1 MRQFRLFINERI
13 KLLAL
18 ILCLAASV
26 PQLMAQTYTVAG
38 TPSSVLG
45 TEWDPSNTSNDMV
58 RMGSTTYYYLAKTA
72 NVNSGS
78 YAFKVT
84 LNHGWGTAYPSNNY
98 NYSVGSS
105 GTQSIVYIFNTSG
118 NAVSVFGPF
127 KTLTVAGSQTE
138 LLGSSWGQTDANND
152 MTTTDGVNYTL
163 SFTDVNVTQGSYQL
177 KVVQDHAWTYAWPGS
192 NYNYSIG
199 FTGTADVVF
208 SFNVVTKEVN
218 VTVTEKSVIPVT
230 PTYYITGDNG
240 LGLGG
245 FKYNPTTT
253 MTDEGNGIYTY
264 SYNVTTA
271 GNYYFAFGDGQGSDW
286 NDFNGNHRI
295 GPTSGNVEV
304 SLDGSWVDTQKG
316 SGAYFVNVDAG
327 PVTITLDVTNM
338 RFNVVGTAPSAP
350 VDYYVVGA
358 DTNIFPN
365 GWNNGSETLMTENN
379 GTYTW
384 TASNVHL
391 EKGTTYQFKVHGSDD
406 SWHPSSNNA
415 TFTVDDSGS
424 YNVVFTFD
432 GTNVNAVPSLI
443 QADPV
448 YTYDIYVRYT
458 GSEPA
463 SNVFL
468 YAWDAASTLSAAW
481 SGTAL
486 SSLTSQVING
496 HTYYHVTYTSY
507 FSTINVIFNEN
518 GTSQTADLTAEPGD
532 NYFTYGGGN
541 TVDGPNDQ
549 ADAPTVY
556 YVVGADEDIFP
567 NGWDSGSE
575 TLMANDNGTY
585 TWIASDVHL
594 DAGTSYTY
602 RVLDSDGSWHPA
614 NEDATFSVDAN
625 GTYNVV
631 FTFDG
636 TNVTAVPSLIQ
647 ADPVY
652 TYDIYVRYT
661 GSEPVS
667 NVFIYAW
674 DAVGDLSAAWSGTA
688 LSSLTTHEIN
698 DFTYYKV
705 TYTSYYSN
713 ITVIFNENGT
723 SQTANL
729 TTLPGDNYF
738 TYGGG
743 SDVVGPSSHADEPD
757 FFVVGEETAIF
768 PNGWDISSETLM
780 TEDNGTYTWTA
791 SNVHLEAN
799 TDYQYKVHGSNGSW
813 YPEGSDNA
821 SFSVDARGTY
831 NVVFTFDGTN
841 VTAVPTLVQAD
852 QVYTYDIYVRYKGNE
867 PISNVYLY
875 AWDNEGE
882 LSAPWSGTALSG
894 LTSQVING
902 HTYYHVT
909 YTSYSSTINVIF
921 NENGSSQTANLT
933 AEPGDNYYTYGGGTT
948 VDGPNDAADAAIAYY
963 VVGDDT
969 SIFPNGWEMGN
980 GTMLTDNGDGTYSWT
995 ASNVHLDQSVDYEY
1009 KVRDNEGNW
1018 YPDGDNQKFSVNVPG
1033 TYNVTV
1039 TIDSNTGAVTVNVT
1053 LIAADPISHVY
1064 VVGNAGTQQWAANA
1078 GIAMEYNSET
1088 GYYVLENV
1096 VLTAMS
1102 HFGFATVLGSN
1113 SEDWATLNANRLS
1126 PDNNDHV
1133 AITEAL
1139 LGEWMNTRD
1148 YVNNTYNWY
1157 VEQSGA
1163 YDIFFNPVN
1172 RQVMVKKSHQTLY
1185 MSYGV
1190 EWSYENNSVEM
1201 TSVDGNIYQTTVT
1214 LNTGDY
1220 FLFSTA
1226 LSDATALGAVDP
1238 GYEISDLMIGF
1249 AQKLESNT
1257 NNFHFTGTTGKYIVV
1272 VNLEKGTV
1280 TLRKTADATVTKI
1293 FLQKTSNV
1301 TLNPAGGTYNGQTLE
1316 GKRGGIYAWN
1326 KLNLKNAGDTYL
1338 MAQDGPTNYTY
1349 EGELMNG
1356 NEPYGGNGYLKDLPD
1371 TTTVDGKEW
1380 YAWSVSNSICE
1391 FYFIRTNKTDLK
1403 SQKVMRRSGEVWLIW
1418 QDEDATEDRQDD
1430 YQHNDKL
1437 QDVTALY
1444 YDVTASGVSDCST
1457 MLEDHYYVY
1466 YTNTTGWD
1474 SVYCYAWYEGE
1485 PVIEFTGAYPGK
1497 KCTFVGYDEDGY
1509 EVWCY
1514 DFGLMEDFHRIWGKD
1529 ENDEYVVPSNVI
1541 FDNGLNEDHTRQQT
1555 GDLVFDNGA
1564 CYDYL
1569 GMVYLG
1575 NSLNGIINSG
1585 IVNGPK
1591 YTVEDNLIG
1600 VYYDESAIT
1609 KILETDMAGNPILD
1623 AEGNRQYIT
1632 VRGALYAKDFE
1643 KYSAKSVRPDGTT
1656 DYVYETCAH
1665 PKTANY
1671 PGGSQI
1677 QIKRDYYDQSNWVKI
1692 VLSPNFDNGHLQ
1704 NTDVTYNKELFDD
1717 KNFESATQGEN
1728 PYLQQYVGK
1737 VIPGGSMSGNLVSK
1751 INPQMHITNIA
1762 MPLPVTKYE
1771 PNVYVTSHF
1780 NDSVVFS
1787 YVHQDWSPGIYDGVY
1802 RTVPVWKTNEETQET
1817 FVDHMRIDS
1826 EPTKMFYVAPKPQ
1839 EVAYITWAVFVHDD
1853 PEHIIGTAACRE
1865 EPDTPGEFHAPM
1877 NWDRTGQLWDG
1888 TNPQDT
1894 TEGGVP
1900 YGTTY
1905 GPYSNG
1911 YMQYAAFQ
1919 VNWSLFEGM
1928 EFTDPYA
1935 RPQKPWYQIFKPGQA
1950 YKILAVIRYAHGDKP
1965 DEIEYVPGVYK
1976 DNDYDDEIEQHIA
1989 NAPRRADGEDNHWPD
2004 MQGTPYGTEEWSLKD
2019 SKFIVFPLKGSSGD
2033 SDGDGVG
2040 NVTAV
2045 KEIKYVH
2052 TDKDI
2057 VSVRY
2062 YDITGRA
2069 SETPFDGINIVVTTY
2084 NDGSRTSKKIMR

>member
-1 MRQFRLFINERI
+1 MRQLGLFINERI

-105 GTQSIVYIFNTSG
+105 GTQNIVYIFNTNG

-163 SFTDVNVTQGSYQL
+163 SFTDVNVTQGSYQF

-192 NYNYSIG
+192 NYDYSIG

-218 VTVTEKSVIPVT
+218 VTVTEKSVTPVT

-486 SSLTSQVING
+486 SSLTSRVING

-507 FSTINVIFNEN
+507 ASTINVIFNEN
-518 GTSQTADLTAEPGD
+518 GSSQTANLTAEPGD
-532 NYFTYGGGN
+532 NYYTYGGGN
-541 TVDGPNDQ
+541 TVDGPNDA
-549 ADAPTVY
+549 ADAATVY
-556 YVVGADEDIFP
+556 YVVGENTSIFP
-567 NGWDSGSE
+567 NGMNAGSE
-575 TLMANDNGTY
+575 TLMTNDNGTY
-585 TWIASDVHL
+585 TWTASNVHL
-594 DAGTSYTY
+594 DAGTTYTY
-602 RVLDSDGSWHPA
+602 KVLGSDNSLYPA
-614 NEDATFSVDAN
+614 NDYATFSVDAN

-636 TNVTAVPSLIQ
+636 TNVNAVPTLVQ

-688 LSSLTTHEIN
+688 LSSLTTQEVN
-698 DFTYYKV
+698 GFTYYKV
-705 TYTSYYSN
+705 TYTSYSSTIN
-713 ITVIFNENGT
+713 VIFNENGT

-729 TTLPGDNYF
+729 TALPGDNYY

-757 FFVVGEETAIF
+757 FFVVGQDTAIF
-768 PNGWDISSETLM
+768 PNGWEISSETLM
-780 TEDNGTYTWTA
+780 TENNGTYTWTA

-875 AWDNEGE
+875 AWDSEGE
-882 LSAPWSGTALSG
+882 LSAAWSGTALSS

-1301 TLNPAGGTYNGQTLE
+1301 TLNPAGGTYNGQVLE

-1380 YAWSVSNSICE
+1380 YAWTVSNSICE
-1391 FYFIRTNKTDLK
+1391 FYFIRTNKSDLK

-1418 QDEDATEDRQDD
+1418 KDEDATEDRQDD
-1430 YQHNDKL
+1430 AQHFDKL

-1485 PVIEFTGAYPGK
+1485 PVIQFTGDYPGK

-1717 KNFESATQGEN
+1717 ENFESATQGEN

-1928 EFTDPYA
+1928 ECTDPYA
-1935 RPQKPWYQIFKPGQA
+1935 RPQLPWYQIFKPGQA

-2057 VSVRY
+2057 VNVRY